1 MTEFSFFWVHLSY
14 RTDLRTGKQVRRP
27 RACSTL
33 THRLW
38 NRFTCRDSMTALWSE
53 IKATLAEQRA
63 SIIYLFQWKVSRL
76 FGVEGN
82 VTDAWHF
89 PRLCMPTVRVCVY
102 VGGNPSMETDV
113 VLPRL
118 FFCGCLCNFSSLHLF
133 SLFGSFSSQRS
144 ARLAVLSGWMVF
156 CAAKAIS
163 QGFFFLHCVPQGY
176 TETDMRD

>member
-1 MTEFSFFWVHLSY
+1 MWADNDRIFLFWGGCTYPL
-14 RTDLRTGKQVRRP
+14 RADIRTGKQVRRP
-27 RACSTL
+27 QACSIL

-38 NRFTCRDSMTALWSE
+38 RGFTCRDSMTALWSE
-53 IKATLAEQRA
+53 IKETLTEQRA

-89 PRLCMPTVRVCVY
+89 PRLCMPTVCVCVY

-118 FFCGCLCNFSSLHLF
+118 CFL
-133 SLFGSFSSQRS
+133 
-144 ARLAVLSGWMVF
+144 RLL
-156 CAAKAIS
+156 I
-163 QGFFFLHCVPQGY
+163 QFFLP
-176 TETDMRD
+176 TSLLSFWLL